1 MKNKKVFISI
11 AVCCVTVL
19 IGCFFIRTQST
30 GIALGSVT
38 VTEND
43 RPAEWQN
50 IITKEIN
57 TYQIKLIV
65 DNEEIKFKK
74 AGIFIDEDMN
84 IMIPAYIFLGTF
96 SCAFN
101 QYDNQNITLQKGN
114 NIVTISTLKDC
125 IVLNGQEIFLEK
137 SYVIKNDM
145 AYINVCVLKEAFGYS
160 YEWNMDD
167 NILKMVNE
175 KSSESILPSK
185 YNYRNTGRF
194 LNIKNQGN
202 TSICWAFA
210 SLSALE
216 TSLMP
221 IQHLELSIDNMVGNS
236 GYVNTL
242 NDGGDYTRAIAYLT
256 SWRGPVLEEDDPY
269 GDGLYDTLAQPVKH
283 VQEVQ
288 IIESKN
294 LQAIKK
300 AVFLHGGVES
310 SLYTSMNESDSS
322 SIYYNNN
329 TSAYCYDGTKKPNH
343 DIVIIGWD
351 DDYSKDNFSVETKG
365 NGAFICMNSWG
376 TEFGDDGLFYVSYY
390 DTNIGVHNVVYTG
403 IEDTDNYDNI
413 YQSDICGWVGQ
424 LGYESDTAYFSN
436 VYTATQD
443 EVIKAVGFYATD
455 KNTSYDI
462 YVVED
467 FYDTLSFDS
476 MKYIQ
481 SGSFENAGFYTV
493 DLKREIEV
501 EADKKYAVVIKI
513 KTPNAIHP
521 IAIEYIAGKSTRN
534 VILDDGEGYISYTG
548 NTWEHVEESKNCNIC
563 LKVYTNNK

>member
-1 MKNKKVFISI
+1 MFIS
-11 AVCCVTVL
+11 AVVGCVVVL
-19 IGCFFIRTQST
+19 AVFVCVKTQSR
-30 GIALGSVT
+30 GIALGSV
-38 VTEND
+38 VLNEND
-43 RPAEWQN
+43 RPTEWQN

-57 TYQIKLIV
+57 AYHIKLIV
-65 DNEEIKFKK
+65 DDKEVQFKQ
-74 AGIFIDEDMN
+74 AGIFVDEDMN
-84 IMIPAYIFLGTF
+84 IMIPAYIFSDTF
-96 SCAFN
+96 NCAFN
-101 QYDNQNITLQKGN
+101 AYDSDIITLQKGN
-114 NIVTISTLKDC
+114 NIVTLNSSCDY
-125 IVLNGQEIFLEK
+125 IVYNGQNISLNK
-137 SYVIKNDM
+137 SYVIRNNV
-145 AYINVCVLKEAFGYS
+145 AYINVDVLKEVLGYT
-160 YEWNMDD
+160 YEWNTDD
-167 NILKMVNE
+167 NVLKMVNQRRY
-175 KSSESILPSK
+175 ESILPNK
-185 YNYRNTGRF
+185 YNYRDTKRF

-221 IQHLELSIDNMVGNS
+221 MEHLELSIDNMVGNN
-236 GYVNTL
+236 GYINTL

-294 LQAIKK
+294 LEAIKK
-300 AVFLHGGVES
+300 AVFLYGGVES
-310 SLYTSMNESDSS
+310 SLYTSMNDHDNS
-322 SIYYNNN
+322 SIYYNNV
-329 TSAYCYDGTKKPNH
+329 TSAYCYNGNKKPNH

-351 DDYSKDNFSVETKG
+351 DDYSKDNFSVETNG

-376 TEFGDDGLFYVSYY
+376 TEFGDNGLFYVSYY

-403 IEDTDNYDNI
+403 VEDTDNYDNI

-424 LGYESDTAYFSN
+424 LGYDSETAYFSN
-436 VYTATQD
+436 VYTATED
-443 EVIKAVGFYATD
+443 EVMKAVGFYATD
-455 KNTSYDI
+455 KNTSYDV

-481 SGSFENAGFYTV
+481 SGTFENAGFYTV
-493 DLKREIEV
+493 NLKKDIQL
-501 EADKKYAVVIKI
+501 EAGKKYAVVIKI

-521 IAIEYIAGKSTRN
+521 IAIEYVAGKSTRN

-548 NTWEHVEESKNCNIC
+548 NTWEHVEASKNCNIC